1 MGLLQIY
8 KKLLLIS
15 HYAKNLSA
23 QNYQLNCHHLFSQEL
38 RIIVTYEV
46 SLIFAWNVL
55 VFVLRSNL
63 LYNFLLEHA
72 HIEWKNILKV

>member
-46 SLIFAWNVL
+46 SLLFA
-55 VFVLRSNL
+55 
-63 LYNFLLEHA
+63 
-72 HIEWKNILKV
+72 